1 MNRTAFIAGLAIA
14 GFAAAAQNERLAP
27 GTEFGDFIGTY
38 NKSYKSVGEF
48 TTRMAVYEECDK
60 TLRKANRKAKRE
72 GRTLRLAHN

>member
-1 MNRTAFIAGLAIA
+1 MNRTAFIASLALA
-14 GFAAAAQNERLAP
+14 GFVAAKNERLHP

-60 TLRKANRKAKRE
+60 TLRKANKKAKRE
-72 GRTLRLAHN
+72 GHTLRLAHN